1 MTPDAG
7 HSGELPPDASRA
19 DGPFP
24 DDLERVTKL
33 LGRVP
38 AGAFEVVVRTEDG
51 TPAVIA
57 NAPFLADGTPMPTRY
72 WLCDPHLREVVSR
85 LESTG
90 GVRAAE
96 AAVASDRIAAA
107 HAVYAAE
114 RENLIEPG
122 HTGPRPSGGVGG
134 TREGVKCLHAHL
146 AWWLTGADDP
156 VGEWTSRQIG
166 LHPT

>member
-1 MTPDAG
+1 MIRDAG
-7 HSGELPPDASRA
+7 PSGSAAGEGQR
-19 DGPFP
+19 
-24 DDLERVTKL
+24 DDVARVTEL
-33 LGRVP
+33 LGRLP
-38 AGAFEVVVRTEDG
+38 AGEFDVVVRAEDG
-51 TPAVIA
+51 SPAVIA

-72 WLCDPHLREVVSR
+72 WLCDTHLREVVSR

-96 AAVASDRIAAA
+96 AAVPAERIAAA

-114 RENLIEPG
+114 RDALIDSS
-122 HTGPRPSGGVGG
+122 HRGPRPSGGVGG

-156 VGEWTSRQIG
+156 VGEWTARQIG
-166 LHPT
+166 LHPA